1 MTERLLKETKINRR
15 NAKAALTRAG
25 KSLRHLIESK
35 RPRKEVRDVLSK
47 VQEAYEKLIEKHEE
61 FTKLIED
68 EKEFE
73 EQEAWLEESQYM
85 FLRLETDTKLY
96 LESTEALPKEPR
108 VEDSYRNDIENNYED
123 TISRELIQSRITR
136 SDNVASIS
144 LTTAELNN
152 VANNVS
158 IINEPDKESSESV
171 EVIKNET
178 CSFKMEKPKMPKF
191 SGDVRE
197 YAIFRSD
204 FKHAIEARYTKR
216 DAITSLRTCLQGKP
230 LDLIKGIGSDYDAAW
245 EYLDSIYGDP
255 RFVSDTITQDIAK
268 FRPIRDGEDARLCDL
283 VHLVKRCYNTLKDV
297 GLPSDMD
304 NSHMLSLIEQKMC
317 VDDRKVWS
325 RDLEKTNQPATLL
338 GLMTWMTAEM
348 KSRMRATVPLRTGSS
363 HHTIHHVNVTA
374 RSRSETKSGSHRCW
388 ICKTQAHWTD
398 ECQKFLALNPEERIK
413 IAQENHA
420 CFSCLKRA
428 GRDHKLITCSRR
440 KRCTETENG
449 IQCRQYHHPLLHKRN
464 VTNVR
469 ASISS
474 MTEKSEALLPVISA
488 SIGGRDGLYKH
499 ANVLLD
505 SGAQL
510 SLIRFETAVILGLKG
525 KNVSITITKV
535 GGEEEEMTTKVFK
548 VKVTS
553 LDDQKT
559 FIVQAIGIPCISDD
573 VVDIKTRDIAERLN
587 LKKKYLYRGKGP
599 VDLLIGID
607 HARMHTGETKQ
618 AGHLVA
624 LQSPLG
630 WVVFG
635 GTSQDAPEASS
646 TLHVKYTSP
655 VDLTD
660 FWTTEAMGVAITP
673 CLCPANKLSQIERE
687 EAKIIESSCQKNGN
701 QWVVSYPWKRDPA
714 LLPDNKSQA
723 IKKLEATERR
733 LMKNPEHAQAYDKQ
747 MVEMNEMAFSRKLSK
762 QEFEGYRGP
771 VHYISHHEVL
781 RPESKSTPVRI
792 VFNSSAVL
800 RGHRLN
806 DYWMKGP
813 DLLNDLFG
821 VVLRFR
827 KNELAFIGD
836 ISKMYHRI
844 RIPEADQHVHRF
856 LWRNLQTD
864 REPDV
869 YVKTVLTFGEKPA
882 PAMAQI
888 ALRKTADEAREDFPE
903 AAQVLKDNTYMDDIC
918 DSVCTEEEA
927 RELTKCINSVLETGG
942 FKVKGWLS
950 NKANSNTDQEER
962 KEAAILQ
969 GVNEEKVLGV
979 VWNNHTDMFTLKVK
993 PELLLSQE
1001 PAMLSKR
1008 TIPSQV
1014 ARIYDPIGFASAFL
1028 IRAKIG
1034 LQELWEKGVGWDE
1047 KLPSETQEKW
1057 TNLFQEM
1064 KSLNGTSFERCLT
1077 PPYAVGRPVLCVFS
1091 DASEDA
1097 FGSCAYARW
1106 QLSSG
1111 EYDVRFIAAKSRVA
1125 PLKRLTIPRLEFQGA
1140 VLASRLCKTIVDES
1154 RFQFEK
1160 VILFLDSKIVL
1171 AWIRSEARRFKP
1183 FVSVR
1188 VGEIQTNTDPSQW
1201 KHIPGEM
1208 NVADDVS
1215 RGIPVRNLV
1224 ERWQH
1229 GPKFLRLPENEWPQ
1243 NSSTNDQPKVEDE
1256 CRKVHNVCVQ
1266 TKVEH
1271 PINCQ
1276 KFSSRRKL
1284 VRVTAYILRLI
1295 WNLRAQRHNK
1305 THPEENNMKPKEGPL
1320 LPKELQE
1327 AEHHWINC
1335 KESQKSLSDRLE
1347 KGELKTFSPYKD
1359 SDGIV
1364 RVGGRVDKAL
1374 VSYETRHPAL
1384 LPREHWI
1391 SLLITRQVHQ
1401 CGHSAVAATV
1411 AKTRRRFWIL
1421 KAHDL
1426 AKSVKFRCV
1435 FCREMQAKAE
1445 SQVMAELPVCRL
1457 APFTPPFYYTS
1468 CDYFGPYHVKV
1479 GRNKTTKY
1487 YGVIFTCLNTRAV
1500 HLELAVDS
1508 STMEFIQVLRRFFS
1522 VRGQPSLMISDNG
1535 SQFIG
1540 AERLLKELIKGWDIE
1555 KLREFS
1561 AEKGIKWQFTTPDT
1575 GHRTALVKSCK
1586 MALKKAIGEQV
1597 LTPFELYTCLLEVA
1611 NLVNQRPIGRIPND
1625 PDDGSYLCPNDILLG
1640 RSSSHVPQGP
1650 FRETKNPR
1658 LRVEFVQKI
1667 VDSFWKR
1674 WTRDVFPSLIPRKKW
1689 NAEKRNVRVDDF
1701 VIVQTPNAT
1710 RGNWNIGR
1718 IVDVYPG
1725 QDGKVRNVRVKTTA
1739 GVYDRPVTK
1748 IAVLHPA
1755 EGYE

>member
-1 MTERLLKETKINRR
+1 
-15 NAKAALTRAG
+15 
-25 KSLRHLIESK
+25 
-35 RPRKEVRDVLSK
+35 
-47 VQEAYEKLIEKHEE
+47 
-61 FTKLIED
+61 
-68 EKEFE
+68 
-73 EQEAWLEESQYM
+73 
-85 FLRLETDTKLY
+85 
-96 LESTEALPKEPR
+96 
-108 VEDSYRNDIENNYED
+108 
-123 TISRELIQSRITR
+123 
-136 SDNVASIS
+136 
-144 LTTAELNN
+144 
-152 VANNVS
+152 
-158 IINEPDKESSESV
+158 
-171 EVIKNET
+171 
-178 CSFKMEKPKMPKF
+178 
-191 SGDVRE
+191 
-197 YAIFRSD
+197 
-204 FKHAIEARYTKR
+204 
-216 DAITSLRTCLQGKP
+216 
-230 LDLIKGIGSDYDAAW
+230 
-245 EYLDSIYGDP
+245 
-255 RFVSDTITQDIAK
+255 
-268 FRPIRDGEDARLCDL
+268 
-283 VHLVKRCYNTLKDV
+283 
-297 GLPSDMD
+297 
-304 NSHMLSLIEQKMC
+304 
-317 VDDRKVWS
+317 
-325 RDLEKTNQPATLL
+325 
-338 GLMTWMTAEM
+338 
-348 KSRMRATVPLRTGSS
+348 
-363 HHTIHHVNVTA
+363 
-374 RSRSETKSGSHRCW
+374 
-388 ICKTQAHWTD
+388 
-398 ECQKFLALNPEERIK
+398 
-413 IAQENHA
+413 
-420 CFSCLKRA
+420 
-428 GRDHKLITCSRR
+428 
-440 KRCTETENG
+440 
-449 IQCRQYHHPLLHKRN
+449 
-464 VTNVR
+464 
-469 ASISS
+469 
-474 MTEKSEALLPVISA
+474 
-488 SIGGRDGLYKH
+488 
-499 ANVLLD
+499 
-505 SGAQL
+505 
-510 SLIRFETAVILGLKG
+510 
-525 KNVSITITKV
+525 
-535 GGEEEEMTTKVFK
+535 
-548 VKVTS
+548 
-553 LDDQKT
+553 
-559 FIVQAIGIPCISDD
+559 
-573 VVDIKTRDIAERLN
+573 
-587 LKKKYLYRGKGP
+587 
-599 VDLLIGID
+599 
-607 HARMHTGETKQ
+607 
-618 AGHLVA
+618 
-624 LQSPLG
+624 
-630 WVVFG
+630 
-635 GTSQDAPEASS
+635 
-646 TLHVKYTSP
+646 
-655 VDLTD
+655 
-660 FWTTEAMGVAITP
+660 
-673 CLCPANKLSQIERE
+673 
-687 EAKIIESSCQKNGN
+687 
-701 QWVVSYPWKRDPA
+701 
-714 LLPDNKSQA
+714 
-723 IKKLEATERR
+723 
-733 LMKNPEHAQAYDKQ
+733 
-747 MVEMNEMAFSRKLSK
+747 
-762 QEFEGYRGP
+762 
-771 VHYISHHEVL
+771 
-781 RPESKSTPVRI
+781 
-792 VFNSSAVL
+792 
-800 RGHRLN
+800 
-806 DYWMKGP
+806 MKGP

-827 KNELAFIGD
+827 ENEIAFIGD

-869 YVKTVLTFGEKPA
+869 YVKTVLTFGDKPA

-927 RELTKCINSVLETGG
+927 RELTKCIDSVLETGG

-1008 TIPSQV
+1008 TILSQV

-1125 PLKRLTIPRLEFQGA
+1125 PLKRLTIPRLELQGA

-1243 NSSTNDQPKVEDE
+1243 DSSTNDQPKVEDE

-1276 KFSSRRKL
+1276 KFSSWRKL

-1327 AEHHWINC
+1327 AEHHWI

-1468 CDYFGPYHVKV
+1468 CDYFGSYHVKV

-1561 AEKGIKWQFTTPDT
+1561 AEKGIKWQFTTPASPHQN
-1575 GHRTALVKSCK
+1575 GCAEALVKSCK

-1650 FRETKNPR
+1650 FRETKSPR

-1701 VIVQTPNAT
+1701 VIVQTPNAI

>member
-1 MTERLLKETKINRR
+1 
-15 NAKAALTRAG
+15 
-25 KSLRHLIESK
+25 
-35 RPRKEVRDVLSK
+35 
-47 VQEAYEKLIEKHEE
+47 
-61 FTKLIED
+61 
-68 EKEFE
+68 
-73 EQEAWLEESQYM
+73 
-85 FLRLETDTKLY
+85 
-96 LESTEALPKEPR
+96 
-108 VEDSYRNDIENNYED
+108 
-123 TISRELIQSRITR
+123 
-136 SDNVASIS
+136 
-144 LTTAELNN
+144 
-152 VANNVS
+152 
-158 IINEPDKESSESV
+158 
-171 EVIKNET
+171 
-178 CSFKMEKPKMPKF
+178 
-191 SGDVRE
+191 
-197 YAIFRSD
+197 
-204 FKHAIEARYTKR
+204 
-216 DAITSLRTCLQGKP
+216 
-230 LDLIKGIGSDYDAAW
+230 
-245 EYLDSIYGDP
+245 
-255 RFVSDTITQDIAK
+255 
-268 FRPIRDGEDARLCDL
+268 
-283 VHLVKRCYNTLKDV
+283 
-297 GLPSDMD
+297 MD

-348 KSRMRATVPLRTGSS
+348 RSRMRATAPLRTGSS

-374 RSRSETKSGSHRCW
+374 GSRSETKSGSHRCW

-428 GRDHKLITCSRR
+428 GRDNKLITCSRR

-499 ANVLLD
+499 GNVLLD

-510 SLIRFETAVILGLKG
+510 SLIRFETAEILGLEG

-559 FIVQAIGIPCISDD
+559 FTVQAIGIPCISDD

-587 LKKKYLYRGKGP
+587 LKKEDLYRGKGP

-607 HARMHTGETKQ
+607 HARMHTGETRQ
-618 AGHLVA
+618 AGHLVSRK
-624 LQSPLG
+624 SPLG

-635 GTSQDAPEASS
+635 GTSQDAPEASR

-714 LLPDNKSQA
+714 LLPDNQSQA

-733 LMKNPEHAQAYDKQ
+733 LMKNPEHVQAYDKQ

-792 VFNSSAVL
+792 VFNSSAVF

-821 VVLRFR
+821 VVLRFGE
-827 KNELAFIGD
+827 NEIAFIGD

-869 YVKTVLTFGEKPA
+869 YVKTVLTFGDKPA

-888 ALRKTADEAREDFPE
+888 ALRKTADEARKDFPE

-927 RELTKCINSVLETGG
+927 RELTKCIDSVLETGG

-1008 TIPSQV
+1008 TILSQV

-1077 PPYAVGRPVLCVFS
+1077 PPYAVGRPVLSVFS

-1106 QLSSG
+1106 QLSNG

-1125 PLKRLTIPRLEFQGA
+1125 PLKRLTIPRLELQGA

-1208 NVADDVS
+1208 NVANDVS

-1243 NSSTNDQPKVEDE
+1243 DSSTNDQPKVEDE

-1266 TKVEH
+1266 TKIEH

-1276 KFSSRRKL
+1276 KFSSWRKL
-1284 VRVTAYILRLI
+1284 VRVTAYMLRLI

-1320 LPKELQE
+1320 MPKELQE
-1327 AEHHWINC
+1327 AEHHWI
-1335 KESQKSLSDRLE
+1335 KESQKSLSDRLK
-1347 KGELKTFSPYKD
+1347 KGELKKFSPYKD

-1401 CGHSAVAATV
+1401 CGHTAVAATV

-1535 SQFIG
+1535 SQGRIHHFLKVG
-1540 AERLLKELIKGWDIE
+1540 AEQEYY
-1555 KLREFS
+1555 S
-1561 AEKGIKWQFTTPDT
+1561 AP
-1575 GHRTALVKSCK
+1575 VS
-1586 MALKKAIGEQV
+1586 
-1597 LTPFELYTCLLEVA
+1597 
-1611 NLVNQRPIGRIPND
+1611 
-1625 PDDGSYLCPNDILLG
+1625 
-1640 RSSSHVPQGP
+1640 VPQ
-1650 FRETKNPR
+1650 
-1658 LRVEFVQKI
+1658 
-1667 VDSFWKR
+1667 
-1674 WTRDVFPSLIPRKKW
+1674 
-1689 NAEKRNVRVDDF
+1689 
-1701 VIVQTPNAT
+1701 
-1710 RGNWNIGR
+1710 
-1718 IVDVYPG
+1718 
-1725 QDGKVRNVRVKTTA
+1725 
-1739 GVYDRPVTK
+1739 
-1748 IAVLHPA
+1748 
-1755 EGYE
+1755 

>member
-1 MTERLLKETKINRR
+1 MLK
-15 NAKAALTRAG
+15 
-25 KSLRHLIESK
+25 
-35 RPRKEVRDVLSK
+35 
-47 VQEAYEKLIEKHEE
+47 
-61 FTKLIED
+61 
-68 EKEFE
+68 
-73 EQEAWLEESQYM
+73 
-85 FLRLETDTKLY
+85 
-96 LESTEALPKEPR
+96 
-108 VEDSYRNDIENNYED
+108 
-123 TISRELIQSRITR
+123 
-136 SDNVASIS
+136 
-144 LTTAELNN
+144 
-152 VANNVS
+152 
-158 IINEPDKESSESV
+158 
-171 EVIKNET
+171 
-178 CSFKMEKPKMPKF
+178 
-191 SGDVRE
+191 
-197 YAIFRSD
+197 
-204 FKHAIEARYTKR
+204 
-216 DAITSLRTCLQGKP
+216 
-230 LDLIKGIGSDYDAAW
+230 
-245 EYLDSIYGDP
+245 
-255 RFVSDTITQDIAK
+255 
-268 FRPIRDGEDARLCDL
+268 
-283 VHLVKRCYNTLKDV
+283 
-297 GLPSDMD
+297 
-304 NSHMLSLIEQKMC
+304 
-317 VDDRKVWS
+317 
-325 RDLEKTNQPATLL
+325 
-338 GLMTWMTAEM
+338 LMTSKW
-348 KSRMRATVPLRTGSS
+348 
-363 HHTIHHVNVTA
+363 
-374 RSRSETKSGSHRCW
+374 
-388 ICKTQAHWTD
+388 
-398 ECQKFLALNPEERIK
+398 
-413 IAQENHA
+413 
-420 CFSCLKRA
+420 LK
-428 GRDHKLITCSRR
+428 
-440 KRCTETENG
+440 
-449 IQCRQYHHPLLHKRN
+449 
-464 VTNVR
+464 
-469 ASISS
+469 
-474 MTEKSEALLPVISA
+474 
-488 SIGGRDGLYKH
+488 
-499 ANVLLD
+499 
-505 SGAQL
+505 
-510 SLIRFETAVILGLKG
+510 
-525 KNVSITITKV
+525 
-535 GGEEEEMTTKVFK
+535 
-548 VKVTS
+548 
-553 LDDQKT
+553 
-559 FIVQAIGIPCISDD
+559 
-573 VVDIKTRDIAERLN
+573 
-587 LKKKYLYRGKGP
+587 
-599 VDLLIGID
+599 
-607 HARMHTGETKQ
+607 
-618 AGHLVA
+618 
-624 LQSPLG
+624 
-630 WVVFG
+630 
-635 GTSQDAPEASS
+635 
-646 TLHVKYTSP
+646 
-655 VDLTD
+655 
-660 FWTTEAMGVAITP
+660 
-673 CLCPANKLSQIERE
+673 
-687 EAKIIESSCQKNGN
+687 
-701 QWVVSYPWKRDPA
+701 
-714 LLPDNKSQA
+714 
-723 IKKLEATERR
+723 
-733 LMKNPEHAQAYDKQ
+733 
-747 MVEMNEMAFSRKLSK
+747 MNEMAFSRKLSK

-792 VFNSSAVL
+792 VFNSSAAF

-827 KNELAFIGD
+827 ENEIAFIGD

-864 REPDV
+864 RKPDV
-869 YVKTVLTFGEKPA
+869 YVKTVLTFGDKPA

-918 DSVCTEEEA
+918 DSVRTEEEA
-927 RELTKCINSVLETGG
+927 RELTKCIDSVLETGG

-969 GVNEEKVLGV
+969 GLNEEKVLGV
-979 VWNNHTDMFTLKVK
+979 VWNSHTDMFTLKVK

-1001 PAMLSKR
+1001 PATLSKR
-1008 TIPSQV
+1008 TILSQV

-1028 IRAKIG
+1028 IKAKIG

-1064 KSLNGTSFERCLT
+1064 MSLNDTSFERCLT

-1111 EYDVRFIAAKSRVA
+1111 EYGVRFIAAKSRVA
-1125 PLKRLTIPRLEFQGA
+1125 PLKRLTIPRLELQGA
-1140 VLASRLCKTIVDES
+1140 VLASRLCKTIMDES

-1171 AWIRSEARRFKP
+1171 AWIRSEAKRFKP
-1183 FVSVR
+1183 FVSAR

-1243 NSSTNDQPKVEDE
+1243 DSSTNDQPKVEEE
-1256 CRKVHNVCVQ
+1256 CRKVHNVCVH

-1276 KFSSRRKL
+1276 KFSSWRKL
-1284 VRVTAYILRLI
+1284 VRVTAYMLRLI

-1305 THPEENNMKPKEGPL
+1305 THPEENDIKPKEGPL
-1320 LPKELQE
+1320 QPEELQE
-1327 AEHHWINC
+1327 AEHHWI
-1335 KESQKSLSDRLE
+1335 KESQKSLSDRLK
-1347 KGELKTFSPYKD
+1347 KGELKKFSPYKD
-1359 SDGIV
+1359 SDGII

-1401 CGHSAVAATV
+1401 CGHTAVAATV

-1445 SQVMAELPVCRL
+1445 SQVMAELPECRL

-1508 STMEFIQVLRRFFS
+1508 STMEFIQVVRRFVS

-1540 AERLLKELIKGWDIE
+1540 AERQLKEMIIGWDIK

-1561 AEKGIKWQFTTPDT
+1561 AEKGMQWKFTTPASPHQN
-1575 GHRTALVKSCK
+1575 GCAEALVKSCK

-1689 NAEKRNVRVDDF
+1689 NAEKRNIRVDDF
-1701 VIVQTPNAT
+1701 VIVQTPNAI

-1748 IAVLHPA
+1748 ISVLHPA
-1755 EGYE
+1755 EGY

>member
-1 MTERLLKETKINRR
+1 
-15 NAKAALTRAG
+15 
-25 KSLRHLIESK
+25 
-35 RPRKEVRDVLSK
+35 
-47 VQEAYEKLIEKHEE
+47 
-61 FTKLIED
+61 
-68 EKEFE
+68 
-73 EQEAWLEESQYM
+73 
-85 FLRLETDTKLY
+85 
-96 LESTEALPKEPR
+96 
-108 VEDSYRNDIENNYED
+108 
-123 TISRELIQSRITR
+123 
-136 SDNVASIS
+136 
-144 LTTAELNN
+144 
-152 VANNVS
+152 
-158 IINEPDKESSESV
+158 
-171 EVIKNET
+171 
-178 CSFKMEKPKMPKF
+178 
-191 SGDVRE
+191 
-197 YAIFRSD
+197 
-204 FKHAIEARYTKR
+204 
-216 DAITSLRTCLQGKP
+216 
-230 LDLIKGIGSDYDAAW
+230 
-245 EYLDSIYGDP
+245 
-255 RFVSDTITQDIAK
+255 
-268 FRPIRDGEDARLCDL
+268 
-283 VHLVKRCYNTLKDV
+283 
-297 GLPSDMD
+297 
-304 NSHMLSLIEQKMC
+304 
-317 VDDRKVWS
+317 
-325 RDLEKTNQPATLL
+325 
-338 GLMTWMTAEM
+338 
-348 KSRMRATVPLRTGSS
+348 
-363 HHTIHHVNVTA
+363 
-374 RSRSETKSGSHRCW
+374 
-388 ICKTQAHWTD
+388 
-398 ECQKFLALNPEERIK
+398 
-413 IAQENHA
+413 
-420 CFSCLKRA
+420 
-428 GRDHKLITCSRR
+428 
-440 KRCTETENG
+440 
-449 IQCRQYHHPLLHKRN
+449 
-464 VTNVR
+464 
-469 ASISS
+469 
-474 MTEKSEALLPVISA
+474 
-488 SIGGRDGLYKH
+488 
-499 ANVLLD
+499 
-505 SGAQL
+505 
-510 SLIRFETAVILGLKG
+510 
-525 KNVSITITKV
+525 
-535 GGEEEEMTTKVFK
+535 
-548 VKVTS
+548 
-553 LDDQKT
+553 
-559 FIVQAIGIPCISDD
+559 
-573 VVDIKTRDIAERLN
+573 
-587 LKKKYLYRGKGP
+587 
-599 VDLLIGID
+599 
-607 HARMHTGETKQ
+607 MHTGETRQ

-624 LQSPLG
+624 RKSPLG
-630 WVVFG
+630 WVFFG
-635 GTSQDAPEASS
+635 GTSQDAPEASR

-673 CLCPANKLSQIERE
+673 CLCQANKLSPIERE

-762 QEFEGYRGP
+762 QELEGYRGP

-792 VFNSSAVL
+792 VFNSSAVF

-827 KNELAFIGD
+827 ENEIAFIGD
-836 ISKMYHRI
+836 MSKMYLRI

-869 YVKTVLTFGEKPA
+869 YVKTVLSFGDKPA

-903 AAQVLKDNTYMDDIC
+903 AAQVLKDKTYMDDIC

-927 RELTKCINSVLETGG
+927 RELTKCIDSVLETGG

-1008 TIPSQV
+1008 TILSQV

-1077 PPYAVGRPVLCVFS
+1077 PPYAVGRPVLCVFF

-1097 FGSCAYARW
+1097 FGSCAYARC

-1111 EYDVRFIAAKSRVA
+1111 EYDVRFIAATSRVA
-1125 PLKRLTIPRLEFQGA
+1125 PLKRLTIPRLELQGA

-1243 NSSTNDQPKVEDE
+1243 DSPTNDQPKVEDE

-1276 KFSSRRKL
+1276 KFSSWRKL

-1305 THPEENNMKPKEGPL
+1305 AHPEENNMKPKGDPL

-1327 AEHHWINC
+1327 AEHHWI

-1347 KGELKTFSPYKD
+1347 KGELKTFSPFKD

-1384 LPREHWI
+1384 LRREHWI

-1435 FCREMQAKAE
+1435 FCREMQAKAD

-1487 YGVIFTCLNTRAV
+1487 YGVTFTCLNTRAV

-1561 AEKGIKWQFTTPDT
+1561 AEKGIKWQFTTPASPHQN
-1575 GHRTALVKSCK
+1575 GCAEALVKSCK

-1597 LTPFELYTCLLEVA
+1597 LTPFELYTCLLEVT
-1611 NLVNQRPIGRIPND
+1611 NLVNQRPSGRIPND

-1701 VIVQTPNAT
+1701 VIVQTPNAI
-1710 RGNWNIGR
+1710 RGNWHIGR

-1725 QDGKVRNVRVKTTA
+1725 QDGKVRNVRVKTMPLLECMTDRLQRLQYYTPQKVTSKDEEHSLI
-1739 GVYDRPVTK
+1739 GVECVSLN
-1748 IAVLHPA
+1748 IQLCF
-1755 EGYE
+1755 YEFG

>member
-1 MTERLLKETKINRR
+1 MNEQLLKETKINRR

-35 RPRKEVRDVLSK
+35 RPGKEVRDVLSK
-47 VQEAYEKLIEKHEE
+47 VQEAYEKLIERHEE

-144 LTTAELNN
+144 LTTAEINN
-152 VANNVS
+152 VATNVS
-158 IINEPDKESSESV
+158 IVNEPDKESSESV

-204 FKHAIEARYTKR
+204 FKHAIEARYSKR
-216 DAITSLRTCLQGKP
+216 DAITFLRTCLQGKP

-255 RFVSDTITQDIAK
+255 RFVSDTITQDIVK
-268 FRPIRDGEDARLCDL
+268 FRPIRDGEDARFCDL

-348 KSRMRATVPLRTGSS
+348 KSRMRATAPIRTGSS

-374 RSRSETKSGSHRCW
+374 GSRSETKSGSHRCW

-510 SLIRFETAVILGLKG
+510 SLIRFETAEILGLEG

-559 FIVQAIGIPCISDD
+559 FTVQAIGIPCISDD

-587 LKKKYLYRGKGP
+587 LKKEDLYRGKGP

-607 HARMHTGETKQ
+607 HARMHTGETRQ

-624 LQSPLG
+624 RKSPLG

-635 GTSQDAPEASS
+635 GTSQDAPESS
-646 TLHVKYTSP
+646 RTLHVKYTSP

-792 VFNSSAVL
+792 VFNSSAVF

-827 KNELAFIGD
+827 ENEIAFIGD

-869 YVKTVLTFGEKPA
+869 YVKTVLTFGDKPA

-927 RELTKCINSVLETGG
+927 RELTKCIDSVLETGG
-942 FKVKGWLS
+942 FKVKGWLL

-969 GVNEEKVLGV
+969 GVNEEKVLEV

-1008 TIPSQV
+1008 TILSQV

-1125 PLKRLTIPRLEFQGA
+1125 PLKRLTIPRLELQGA

-1243 NSSTNDQPKVEDE
+1243 DSSTNDQPKVEDE

-1276 KFSSRRKL
+1276 KFSSWRKL

-1327 AEHHWINC
+1327 AEHHWI

-1347 KGELKTFSPYKD
+1347 KGELKKFSPYKD
-1359 SDGIV
+1359 SYGIV

-1421 KAHDL
+1421 KAHGL

-1561 AEKGIKWQFTTPDT
+1561 AEKGIKWQFTTPASPHQN
-1575 GHRTALVKSCK
+1575 GCAEALVKSCK

-1597 LTPFELYTCLLEVA
+1597 LAPFELYTCLLEVA

-1640 RSSSHVPQGP
+1640 RS
-1650 FRETKNPR
+1650 
-1658 LRVEFVQKI
+1658 
-1667 VDSFWKR
+1667 
-1674 WTRDVFPSLIPRKKW
+1674 
-1689 NAEKRNVRVDDF
+1689 
-1701 VIVQTPNAT
+1701 
-1710 RGNWNIGR
+1710 
-1718 IVDVYPG
+1718 
-1725 QDGKVRNVRVKTTA
+1725 
-1739 GVYDRPVTK
+1739 
-1748 IAVLHPA
+1748 
-1755 EGYE
+1755 

>member
-1 MTERLLKETKINRR
+1 MTEQLLKETKINRR

-35 RPRKEVRDVLSK
+35 RPGKEVRDVLSK

-158 IINEPDKESSESV
+158 IVNEPDKESSESV

-178 CSFKMEKPKMPKF
+178 CSFKLEKPKMPKF

-204 FKHAIEARYTKR
+204 FKHAVEARYTKR
-216 DAITSLRTCLQGKP
+216 DAITFLRTCLQGKP

-255 RFVSDTITQDIAK
+255 RFVSDTITQDIVK
-268 FRPIRDGEDARLCDL
+268 FRPIRDGEDARFCDL

-348 KSRMRATVPLRTGSS
+348 KSRMRATAPLRTGSS

-374 RSRSETKSGSHRCW
+374 GSRSETKSGSHRCW

-440 KRCTETENG
+440 KRCTEIENG

-510 SLIRFETAVILGLKG
+510 SLIRFETAEILGLEG

-559 FIVQAIGIPCISDD
+559 FTVQAIGIPCISDD
-573 VVDIKTRDIAERLN
+573 VVHIKTRDIAERLN
-587 LKKKYLYRGKGP
+587 LKKEDLYRGKGP

-607 HARMHTGETKQ
+607 HARMHAGETRQ

-624 LQSPLG
+624 RKSPLG

-635 GTSQDAPEASS
+635 GTSQDAPEASR

-792 VFNSSAVL
+792 VFNSSAVF

-827 KNELAFIGD
+827 ENEIAFIGD

-844 RIPEADQHVHRF
+844 RIPAADQHVHRF

-869 YVKTVLTFGEKPA
+869 YVKTVLTFGDKPA
-882 PAMAQI
+882 AAMAQI

-927 RELTKCINSVLETGG
+927 RELTKCIDSVLETGG

-1008 TIPSQV
+1008 TILSQV

-1047 KLPSETQEKW
+1047 KLPSETQERW

-1064 KSLNGTSFERCLT
+1064 KTLNGTSFERCLT
-1077 PPYAVGRPVLCVFS
+1077 PPYAVGRPVLCVF
-1091 DASEDA
+1091 SEDA

-1125 PLKRLTIPRLEFQGA
+1125 PLKILTIPRLELQGA

-1201 KHIPGEM
+1201 KHIPEEM

-1243 NSSTNDQPKVEDE
+1243 DSSTNDQPKVEDE

-1276 KFSSRRKL
+1276 KFSSWRKL

-1327 AEHHWINC
+1327 AEHHWI

-1364 RVGGRVDKAL
+1364 RIGGRVDKAL

-1561 AEKGIKWQFTTPDT
+1561 AEKGIKWQFTTPASPHQN
-1575 GHRTALVKSCK
+1575 GCAEALVKSCK

-1625 PDDGSYLCPNDILLG
+1625 PDDGSYLCPNDILLR

-1701 VIVQTPNAT
+1701 VIVQTPNAI

-1748 IAVLHPA
+1748 NAVLHPA

>member
-35 RPRKEVRDVLSK
+35 RPGKEVRDVLSK

-96 LESTEALPKEPR
+96 LESIEALPKEPR
-108 VEDSYRNDIENNYED
+108 VEESYRNDIENNYED

-136 SDNVASIS
+136 SNNVASIS

-158 IINEPDKESSESV
+158 IVNEPDKESSESV

-191 SGDVRE
+191 LGDVRE
-197 YAIFRSD
+197 YTIFRSD

-216 DAITSLRTCLQGKP
+216 DAIAFLRTCLQGKP

-255 RFVSDTITQDIAK
+255 RFVSDTITQDIVK
-268 FRPIRDGEDARLCDL
+268 FRPIRDGEDARFCDL
-283 VHLVKRCYNTLKDV
+283 VHLVKQCYNTLKDA

-348 KSRMRATVPLRTGSS
+348 KSRMRATAPLKTGSS
-363 HHTIHHVNVTA
+363 HHTIHHVNETA
-374 RSRSETKSGSHRCW
+374 GSRSETKSGSHRCW

-440 KRCTETENG
+440 KRCTETEND

-510 SLIRFETAVILGLKG
+510 SLIRFETAEILGLEG

-559 FIVQAIGIPCISDD
+559 FTVQAIGIPCISDD

-587 LKKKYLYRGKGP
+587 LKKEDLYRGKGP

-607 HARMHTGETKQ
+607 HARMHTGETRQ

-624 LQSPLG
+624 RKSPLG

-635 GTSQDAPEASS
+635 GTSQDAPEASR

-714 LLPDNKSQA
+714 LLPDNKSLA

-733 LMKNPEHAQAYDKQ
+733 LKKNLEHAQAYDKQ

-792 VFNSSAVL
+792 VFNSSAVF

-827 KNELAFIGD
+827 ENEIAFIGD

-869 YVKTVLTFGEKPA
+869 YVKTVLTFGDEPA

-927 RELTKCINSVLETGG
+927 RELTKCIDSVLETGG
-942 FKVKGWLS
+942 FKAKGWLS

-979 VWNNHTDMFTLKVK
+979 VWNNHTDIFTIKVK

-1008 TIPSQV
+1008 TILSQV

-1111 EYDVRFIAAKSRVA
+1111 EYDLRFIAAKSRVA
-1125 PLKRLTIPRLEFQGA
+1125 PLKRLTIPRLELQGA

-1229 GPKFLRLPENEWPQ
+1229 GPKFLR
-1243 NSSTNDQPKVEDE
+1243 
-1256 CRKVHNVCVQ
+1256 R
-1266 TKVEH
+1266 
-1271 PINCQ
+1271 
-1276 KFSSRRKL
+1276 
-1284 VRVTAYILRLI
+1284 
-1295 WNLRAQRHNK
+1295 
-1305 THPEENNMKPKEGPL
+1305 
-1320 LPKELQE
+1320 
-1327 AEHHWINC
+1327 
-1335 KESQKSLSDRLE
+1335 ES
-1347 KGELKTFSPYKD
+1347 
-1359 SDGIV
+1359 
-1364 RVGGRVDKAL
+1364 
-1374 VSYETRHPAL
+1374 
-1384 LPREHWI
+1384 
-1391 SLLITRQVHQ
+1391 
-1401 CGHSAVAATV
+1401 
-1411 AKTRRRFWIL
+1411 
-1421 KAHDL
+1421 
-1426 AKSVKFRCV
+1426 
-1435 FCREMQAKAE
+1435 
-1445 SQVMAELPVCRL
+1445 
-1457 APFTPPFYYTS
+1457 
-1468 CDYFGPYHVKV
+1468 
-1479 GRNKTTKY
+1479 
-1487 YGVIFTCLNTRAV
+1487 
-1500 HLELAVDS
+1500 
-1508 STMEFIQVLRRFFS
+1508 
-1522 VRGQPSLMISDNG
+1522 
-1535 SQFIG
+1535 
-1540 AERLLKELIKGWDIE
+1540 
-1555 KLREFS
+1555 
-1561 AEKGIKWQFTTPDT
+1561 
-1575 GHRTALVKSCK
+1575 
-1586 MALKKAIGEQV
+1586 
-1597 LTPFELYTCLLEVA
+1597 
-1611 NLVNQRPIGRIPND
+1611 
-1625 PDDGSYLCPNDILLG
+1625 
-1640 RSSSHVPQGP
+1640 
-1650 FRETKNPR
+1650 
-1658 LRVEFVQKI
+1658 
-1667 VDSFWKR
+1667 
-1674 WTRDVFPSLIPRKKW
+1674 
-1689 NAEKRNVRVDDF
+1689 
-1701 VIVQTPNAT
+1701 
-1710 RGNWNIGR
+1710 
-1718 IVDVYPG
+1718 
-1725 QDGKVRNVRVKTTA
+1725 
-1739 GVYDRPVTK
+1739 
-1748 IAVLHPA
+1748 
-1755 EGYE
+1755 